1 MKFAD
6 CHLHSICSF
15 DADSDATFENIVASA
30 EKRGDIFAL
39 AITDHFEVN
48 ALYEDIDSPYDAQK
62 TNEYITSKIDSYKG
76 PLKLSYGVELAQ
88 GYQFPSDALSFL
100 EKYKPT
106 TVNCSLHNARGQRDF
121 YYIDFKNFTQ
131 DMIKEMWDKYIKEL
145 FEAIELPGIDSLCHL
160 SYPLRYIIATGN
172 TFDISYSYDQ
182 IAMLFE
188 RMVKKDL
195 CLECNTSLFY
205 REALPPF
212 RIETEEKIFSLYRE
226 CGGRLITIG
235 SDAHRPSHIGGGF
248 EKAADMLKR
257 IGFDSLAFVYKK
269 NIETYKI

>member
-15 DADSDATFENIVASA
+15 DADRDATFENIVASA

-88 GYQFPSDALSFL
+88 GYQFPCDALSFL

-212 RIETEEKIFSLYRE
+212 RLETEEKIFTLYKE

-248 EKAADMLKR
+248 EKARDMLKR
-257 IGFDSLAFVYKK
+257 IGFDSLAFVYKT